1 VFFFRASA
9 SYSKIVNCEKMFNAV
24 YIHLGAIRVIW
35 ASVVFNQDQPKLQFS
50 VKNEQSDVDSSTT

>member
-1 VFFFRASA
+1 
-9 SYSKIVNCEKMFNAV
+9 MFNAV

-50 VKNEQSDVDSSTT
+50 VKNEQSDVDSSTTWYKNSVTLSLFVLAG